1 MRLDADFDLDR
12 LWLLLAAL
20 PAHLAEYETDE
31 ALHTIQNGLKL
42 QLNGLISSLDESL
55 SDKLQINPMRGRSG
69 RSWGRQGESM
79 AAKKGVILARERSCM
94 DQP

>member
-69 RSWGRQGESM
+69 RSCGRQGESM
-79 AAKKGVILARERSCM
+79 AAKKGVILAR
-94 DQP
+94 